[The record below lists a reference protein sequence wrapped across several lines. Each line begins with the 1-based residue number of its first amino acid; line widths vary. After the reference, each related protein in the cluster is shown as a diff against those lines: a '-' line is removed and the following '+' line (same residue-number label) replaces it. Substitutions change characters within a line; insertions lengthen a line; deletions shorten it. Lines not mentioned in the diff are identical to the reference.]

1 MGPSTTYLVYRT
13 GTTLVANAVQNGVP
27 GWFRVWTAQGGGNPS
42 RPAGAVATVSN
53 GAGAPSYKAMI
64 SYWAVNSS
72 NALTMRFTW
81 IGKPNTDKGS
91 QIPCVFDGYWGEYD
105 EMVVQNDG
113 TAT

>member
-1 MGPSTTYLVYRT
+1 
-13 GTTLVANAVQNGVP
+13 
-27 GWFRVWTAQGGGNPS
+27 
-42 RPAGAVATVSN
+42 
-53 GAGAPSYKAMI
+53 MI

-113 TAT
+113 TATPTFWRFGTDSTKQACSIPANHDWAPSIVQHVSGFSLPPL